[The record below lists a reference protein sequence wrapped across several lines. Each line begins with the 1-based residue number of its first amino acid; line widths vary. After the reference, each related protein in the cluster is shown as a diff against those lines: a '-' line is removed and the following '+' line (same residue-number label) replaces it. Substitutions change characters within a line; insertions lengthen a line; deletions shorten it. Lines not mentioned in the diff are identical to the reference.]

1 MYSVIWDNRV
11 RGWGWRRE
19 RMLLVHERMHGDED
33 DGSDD
38 RAVYQAL
45 SSASRLSRS
54 QRVSWSGLLR

>member
-1 MYSVIWDNRV
+1 M
-11 RGWGWRRE
+11 
-19 RMLLVHERMHGDED
+19 HERMHGDED